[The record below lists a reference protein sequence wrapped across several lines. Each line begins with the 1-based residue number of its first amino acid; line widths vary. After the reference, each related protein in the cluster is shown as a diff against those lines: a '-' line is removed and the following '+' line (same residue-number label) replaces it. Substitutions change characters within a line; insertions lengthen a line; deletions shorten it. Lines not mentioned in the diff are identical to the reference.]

1 MDERIKAR
9 YIDPMVDWSFKR
21 LFGSEVNKDILI
33 EFLKVI
39 FPEHEIEDITYIPAE
54 QLGIMEDD
62 RKAVF
67 DVICRTKNGEEFIVE
82 MQCATQKH
90 FFERAL
96 YYTSFPIM
104 KQGKKAQRD
113 EVTGVKKEWDYELD
127 GVYFLGV
134 LNFRYEDDEL
144 IEHRY
149 LLREATTGKI
159 MTDKLKFIF
168 VEVEKFN
175 KSEDELAT
183 DFDKWLF
190 ILKNLSKLL
199 ERPAALRDKIFS
211 RLFDV
216 AEYASLDNIDK
227 QNYVKAMTT
236 ARDTHNQI
244 EYAKK
249 TGLEEGLVKGLEK
262 GRAEGRAE
270 GLEEGLEKGRED
282 AKQLIAINFLKLG
295 TPSEVVA
302 MATGLSLEEVEKLK
316 TDAE

>member
-67 DVICRTKNGEEFIVE
+67 DVICRTKEGKDFLVE
-82 MQCATQKH
+82 MQYAPQEH

-113 EVTGVKKEWDYELD
+113 EETGIKKEWNYELD

-134 LNFRYEDDEL
+134 LNFRYEDDDL

-149 LLREATTGKI
+149 MLREATTGKT
-159 MTDKLKFIF
+159 MTDKLKFVFI
-168 VEVEKFN
+168 EVEKFS
-175 KSEDELAT
+175 KGVDELTT
-183 DFDKWLF
+183 DFDKWLY

-249 TGLEEGLVKGLEK
+249 TGLEEGLVKGFEK
-262 GRAEGRAE
+262 GRAE

-295 TPSEVVA
+295 TPCEVVA
-302 MATGLSLEEVEKLK
+302 KATGLSLEEVTKIKESSGR
-316 TDAE
+316 